1 MKMSFLVRDFRY
13 GQKVTERNLGH
24 KTVMKS
30 PKEEFSVAKKKGLC
44 SDFYGCYWDKRL
56 WNNQAFIKSHKPF

>member
-44 SDFYGCYWDKRL
+44 SDFYGCY
-56 WNNQAFIKSHKPF
+56 